1 MSIISVDAIRIL
13 LIEDD
18 EEDILLAERAIKR
31 ANIWNRLD
39 VVRNGQ
45 EALDY
50 LYHQGAYTDPK
61 KAPRPGLILL
71 DLSLPGIDGRD
82 VLDKLCS
89 DPERKNIPVAIV
101 STSDYEKDIEFG
113 RARGVK
119 HYIIKPAQP
128 DNLLTIL
135 ESISTF
141 QVVLGKVTGESDAKT

>member
-1 MSIISVDAIRIL
+1 MSKITVEAIRIL

-18 EEDILLAERAIKR
+18 EEDVLLAQRALTKG
-31 ANIWNRLD
+31 NIWNKVD

-50 LYHQGAYTDPK
+50 LYHRNQYADKDAFPL
-61 KAPRPGLILL
+61 PGLILL

-82 VLDKLCS
+82 VLEKLQQ
-89 DPERKNIPVAIV
+89 DPERKQIPIAIV

-113 RARGVK
+113 RAHGVQ

-128 DNLLTIL
+128 ENIMMAIGEISKFRVIL
-135 ESISTF
+135 
-141 QVVLGKVTGESDAKT
+141 GNVT